1 MKSLI
6 SKSLIV
12 GAVAL
17 IVSCSSAVT
26 LADMQNQVDKTT
38 REVESAQEAMIELAT
53 MKEQYSEDH
62 RDAKIKAL
70 KTRDKALQQDVNRI
84 KGIEAESAQG
94 AAYDMADNLKA
105 ERSSIQ
111 AQMSELEKVNRENW
125 QSTRDSINREIETL
139 NGHIARLAQSLAD
152 DKPVK

>member
-1 MKSLI
+1 MNVPNYFLLAIIASTM
-6 SKSLIV
+6 
-12 GAVAL
+12 
-17 IVSCSSAVT
+17 SCSSAVT

-38 REVESAQEAMIELAT
+38 REVESAQEAMIELAN

-62 RDAKIKAL
+62 RDAIIKAL

-94 AAYDMADNLKA
+94 AANDMADNLKA

-125 QSTRDSINREIETL
+125 QSTRDSINREIEIL
-139 NGHIARLAQSLAD
+139 NGHIARLTQSLAD